1 MSFFDLF
8 SRRGRAQ
15 PRPGRDAQMLVSP
28 ALGFIGACEAS
39 LHHDFARAEEYGH
52 ALGQDYLIAGGVLAT
67 AELIDSQ
74 AVHFDPE
81 QIVEFIDALARCCS
95 LSQMVALFDTICQT
109 AQLTHTE
116 AVDQLRATFIAAE
129 AEQAR

>member
-1 MSFFDLF
+1 MGFFDLF
-8 SRRGRAQ
+8 SRRARAQ
-15 PRPGRDAQMLVSP
+15 ERKGHDTQMLVSP
-28 ALGFIGACEAS
+28 ALSFIGACEATF
-39 LHHDFARAEEYGH
+39 HHDAARAEEYGH
-52 ALGQDYLIAGGVLAT
+52 ILGQDYLFAGGVLAT

-81 QIVEFIDALARCCS
+81 QCVEFIDELARCCS
-95 LSQMVALFDTICQT
+95 LPETVALVDTICQA

-129 AEQAR
+129 AE